1 MDRAAYTLADQQR
14 MTRAKN
20 YFAWQ
25 AALALPHLGHRV
37 LEIGCGI
44 GNFTELLLD
53 RELVVALEIEPACVQ
68 AFENRFRNRP
78 NLIPVVRDAASNL
91 ADLAPH
97 RLDSC
102 VCLNVLEHIE
112 DDVQTLRNIAAIL
125 TPGGAIVL
133 IVPAF
138 PALTGPIDR
147 NLGHYRR
154 YTQASL
160 RGLAHAGGLKVREMQ
175 YLNLP
180 GFFAWWLNAHILRRE
195 AQSESQIEI
204 FDRAIV
210 PVVRGM
216 ESLLPPPFG
225 QSLFA
230 VLESPGSTPLRN

>member
-1 MDRAAYTLADQQR
+1 MDAAYTLADQQR

-25 AALALPHLGHRV
+25 AKLVLPHLGRRV

-53 RELVVALEIEPACVQ
+53 RDSVLALDIEPACIEALQ
-68 AFENRFRNRP
+68 DRFPAQP
-78 NLIPVVRDAASNL
+78 NLRAKAGDAAC
-91 ADLAPH
+91 DLTDLKPH
-97 RLDSC
+97 RLDSA

-112 DDVQTLRNIAAIL
+112 KDIQTLANIRAVLIP
-125 TPGGAIVL
+125 PGKIVL

-138 PALTGPIDR
+138 PALFGPIDK

-154 YTQASL
+154 YTRNSL
-160 RGLAHAGGLKVREMQ
+160 EKTALAAHLTIRHAH
-175 YLNLP
+175 YLNTP

-195 AQSESQIEI
+195 AQSTGQIEI
-204 FDRAIV
+204 FDRLIV
-210 PVVRGM
+210 PVISRL
-216 ESLLPPPFG
+216 ESTIPPPFG

-230 VLESPGSTPLRN
+230 VLETVE